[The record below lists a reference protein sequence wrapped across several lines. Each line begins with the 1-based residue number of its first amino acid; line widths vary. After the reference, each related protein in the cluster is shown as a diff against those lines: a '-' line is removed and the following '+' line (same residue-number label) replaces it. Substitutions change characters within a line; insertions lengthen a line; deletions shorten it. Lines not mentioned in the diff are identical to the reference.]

1 MDINFFDNSFE
12 IPKAREDVRF
22 KQIGLF
28 VYEDLRRVAV
38 GLEMT
43 PFLEPPCVEIVVKN
57 GHGVIAGTMTLI
69 EANAPNITLTM
80 HLRDKEPTE
89 AYELTVQIYYD
100 HPEQKKRQNYHK
112 ETVQFLVVEKGEHI
126 FSFAGN

>member
-12 IPKAREDVRF
+12 IPKPREDVRF

-57 GHGVIAGTMTLI
+57 GEGIIAGTMTLI

-80 HLRDKEPTE
+80 HLRDQEPTAE
-89 AYELTVQIYYD
+89 YELTAQIYYD
-100 HPEQKKRQNYHK
+100 HPEQKARQNYHL
-112 ETVQFLVVEKGEHI
+112 ETVRFPVVEKGERI
-126 FSFAGN
+126 FSF

>member
-12 IPKAREDVRF
+12 VPKAREDVRF

-43 PFLEPPCVEIVVKN
+43 PFLEPPSVEIVVKN
-57 GHGVIAGTMTLI
+57 AAGVIAGTMVLI
-69 EANAPNITLTM
+69 EANSPNITLTL
-80 HLRDKEPTE
+80 HLRDQEPTDD
-89 AYELTVQIYYD
+89 YELTAQIYYD
-100 HPEQKKRQNYHK
+100 HPEQKERQNYHH
-112 ETVQFLVVEKGEHI
+112 ETVRFPVLEKGEQI
-126 FSFAGN
+126 FSF